1 MHKTIT
7 FNALKKLSNTNEHIE
22 SLSVEIIRKNQNIIL
37 SCSYRAPRGDPNIFT
52 SKIKELAE
60 RNKQNQ
66 KPLVLTGSL
75 NLNSLDYATNNHVQN
90 FFNLAFENGISP
102 VIN

>member
-22 SLSVEIIRKNQNIIL
+22 SLSIKIIRKNQNIIL
-37 SCSYRAPRGDPNIFT
+37 SSIYRAPRGDPNIFT

-60 RNKQNQ
+60 RNKQKQ
-66 KPLVLTGSL
+66 KLLVLTSHL
-75 NLNSLDYATNNHVQN
+75 NLNTLDYATNNHVQN
-90 FFNLAFENGISP
+90 FFNLAFENGIFP